1 MSRVPG
7 GDINT
12 KTNLFRVFMVAFS
25 CTIAII
31 TPHFG
36 LFVNLIGSVACASL
50 AFIMPMMFHTR
61 LQEMAPRDKIVPAF
75 VIVIGV
81 IGGSISLVMTIGQ
94 FAELGA
100 EDAAAAANSTNATTL
115 LAAVE
120 LLKAAVMPSS

>member
-1 MSRVPG
+1 MQRLPG
-7 GDINT
+7 SDPTT
-12 KTNLFRVFMVAFS
+12 KTNLFRILMVALS

-61 LQEMAPRDKIVPAF
+61 LHTDIAPRDKIVPAF

-81 IGGSISLVMTIGQ
+81 LGGASN
-94 FAELGA
+94 
-100 EDAAAAANSTNATTL
+100 DNW
-115 LAAVE
+115 AVR
-120 LLKAAVMPSS
+120 